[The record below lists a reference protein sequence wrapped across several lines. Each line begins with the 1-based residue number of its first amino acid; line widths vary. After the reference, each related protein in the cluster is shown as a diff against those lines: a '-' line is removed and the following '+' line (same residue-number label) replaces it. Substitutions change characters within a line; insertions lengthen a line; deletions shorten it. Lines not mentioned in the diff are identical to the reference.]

1 MATDV
6 SERVRAPAV
15 IPVHHA
21 EGQPTV
27 RPYRVSVVIPT
38 RNRSALLAEA
48 VRSVQALDGPDLDL
62 EIIVVDNGSTDD
74 TEQVAKALG
83 TR

>member
-6 SERVRAPAV
+6 SERVHAPAV

-21 EGQPTV
+21 AGQLTAG
-27 RPYRVSVVIPT
+27 PYRVSVVIPT

-48 VRSVQALDGPDLDL
+48 VRCVQALDGPDLDL